1 MPSIEQ
7 QIKEGFDK
15 LATDFETFKK
25 DNDKR
30 IERIEKSGAN
40 PGDREE
46 KLAKIEQALDAKT
59 AEIEKLQAALNRINQ
74 GGDETE
80 GKSKEKATAE
90 KKAFEKAMR
99 RGEASLTPDE
109 QKALSV
115 ASDPDGGYLVR
126 NEVSAEITKK
136 IFESSPVRQF
146 ADVVTISTNAL
157 EEPADFDEVSSSWVG
172 ERSSRAT
179 TDTPELQNLRIPTH
193 ELYAKPK
200 ATQQILED
208 AAVDI
213 EAWLQS
219 KVVDKFARDEAA
231 AFIGGDG
238 VVKPK
243 GILSYAAG
251 DAWGKVEQVASGSAS
266 ALTADGFID
275 LQNSLLEAY
284 QANARWMM
292 RRATMSAARKLKTG
306 GGEYL
311 FALDNS
317 IANGFQM
324 LILGKPVHFAADIP
338 AVGAGN
344 LAVIYGD
351 FRQGYKI
358 VDRVGISVLR
368 DPYSAKPYVEFYTR
382 KRVGGSVK
390 NFQALKI
397 LKIASSL

>member
-213 EAWLQS
+213 EA
-219 KVVDKFARDEAA
+219 
-231 AFIGGDG
+231 
-238 VVKPK
+238 
-243 GILSYAAG
+243 LSIERF
-251 DAWGKVEQVASGSAS
+251 D
-266 ALTADGFID
+266 
-275 LQNSLLEAY
+275 
-284 QANARWMM
+284 
-292 RRATMSAARKLKTG
+292 
-306 GGEYL
+306 
-311 FALDNS
+311 
-317 IANGFQM
+317 
-324 LILGKPVHFAADIP
+324 
-338 AVGAGN
+338 
-344 LAVIYGD
+344 
-351 FRQGYKI
+351 
-358 VDRVGISVLR
+358 
-368 DPYSAKPYVEFYTR
+368 
-382 KRVGGSVK
+382 
-390 NFQALKI
+390 
-397 LKIASSL
+397 